1 VADRSATGYGQ
12 SNDRVQAADA
22 GFDFHLVKPVSVRDL
37 VSVLDERVVSSDTD
51 PDPAR
56 NRS

>member
-1 VADRSATGYGQ
+1 MRLVGQ
-12 SNDRVQAADA
+12 MGWVFSSPP
-22 GFDFHLVKPVSVRDL
+22 GIKPVSVRDL
-37 VSVLDERVVSSDTD
+37 VSVLDERVVSSDTE